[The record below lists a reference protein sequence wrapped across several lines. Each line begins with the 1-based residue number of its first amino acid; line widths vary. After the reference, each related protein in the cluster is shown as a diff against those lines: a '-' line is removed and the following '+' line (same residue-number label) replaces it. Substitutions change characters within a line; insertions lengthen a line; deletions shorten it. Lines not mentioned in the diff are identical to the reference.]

1 MQGECEILIPLYLY
15 LYLTG
20 YSVEICNMHGE
31 CEIAHRTLPDEWS
44 NVEVSQHPEGDKYR
58 YEVKVNG
65 VLIGSILNED
75 AQMFEDVRIYG
86 SDPTQTTSQ
95 GTMRNMNVAPNYEG
109 TRLGSTHIR
118 PGMEITRALNSC

>member
-1 MQGECEILIPLYLY
+1 MITMITYNGSIIGDSL
-15 LYLTG
+15 
-20 YSVEICNMHGE
+20 EICNMQGK
-31 CEIAHRTLPDEWS
+31 CEIAHHTLPDEWS

-95 GTMRNMNVAPNYEG
+95 GTMRNMNVAPNYQG
-109 TRLGSTHIR
+109 THLMVHVSMFKYNIR
-118 PGMEITRALNSC
+118 DHP